1 MGDGLTK
8 EQTGWLVDTFIAEAE
23 AVKGNRMAFPV
34 YDYISVTVQKHYSAA
49 LCASRRACMILGT
62 CCVIIDL

>member
-23 AVKGNRMAFPV
+23 AVRAE
-34 YDYISVTVQKHYSAA
+34 
-49 LCASRRACMILGT
+49 RRARGEPELSSREVVREAGKRVRARVMSVVLADGEE
-62 CCVIIDL
+62 